1 MQSSL
6 NHQDKASRG
15 EGTVDEGRRQDLS
28 SWEPTASGNRP
39 RRRAEHRCAPAVGA
53 RGRGVRPVPARGRSG
68 ARWLERGSP
77 DVGVWAKQGLSS
89 PRTPRSF
96 LSDSDLRAVRP
107 SQGQAAPEDAAEAR
121 SCALQWNFLELC
133 EGSVSELPNCS
144 RTHPNLGHLER
155 GGRRGGST
163 VIFFNSFLKG
173 QPRSRNGAS
182 VSCAPSSPR
191 A

>member
-107 SQGQAAPEDAAEAR
+107 SQGQAAPKTLQKPGVVLFSGTFWNYAKVLCLSYPTARERIRTLDTWNAAGAG
-121 SCALQWNFLELC
+121 
-133 EGSVSELPNCS
+133 EGVQLFSLI
-144 RTHPNLGHLER
+144 H
-155 GGRRGGST
+155 
-163 VIFFNSFLKG
+163 F
-173 QPRSRNGAS
+173 
-182 VSCAPSSPR
+182 
-191 A
+191 